1 MKQLAASMA
10 IALVTLVGASAVGTT
25 DAHAACAVF
34 VTSYAN
40 DGSNLNDLN
49 IKGQAEALQ
58 HFMKIARE
66 APDLTMAN
74 IAFDESAE
82 TLACTMNSCT
92 YEIPYCIN
100 R

>member
-1 MKQLAASMA
+1 MKIATPAA
-10 IALVTLVGASAVGTT
+10 IALATTIGALGLATT
-25 DAHAACAVF
+25 DARAACAVF
-34 VTSYAN
+34 STSFAN
-40 DGSNLNDLN
+40 DGSAMNDLN

-58 HFMKIARE
+58 HFMRIARE

-74 IAFDESAE
+74 IAFEESAE
-82 TLACTMNSCT
+82 TLACTMNTCT